1 MKVLKKSQKSLN
13 KWTKQDWQYSDKDED
28 KKPRKKRGRY
38 FPKKVWDALSS
49 ALTRSTNKKK
59 RSSKGGKN
67 APYTKKE
74 AKLVRNA

>member
-1 MKVLKKSQKSLN
+1 MKVLKKSQKSLK
-13 KWTKQDWQYSDKDED
+13 KWTDQDWQYSDKDEE

-38 FPKKVWDALSS
+38 FPKKVWDALGS
-49 ALTRSTNKKK
+49 ASIKSTNRRK

-67 APYTKKE
+67 APYTKRE